1 MEYSRVARLCCRAVA
16 GTQDSPAADRRP
28 GGREI
33 AQAIVALHRRFY
45 GRGATR
51 ARTYFVDDH
60 LLIVELHDIFITVEQ
75 SLVDR
80 GQADTVR
87 ATRQTFQSAMRDE
100 FIHCI
105 EELTGRRVENYESVV
120 FVHPQM
126 ALEIFMLESPETQRE
141 RVEREAAE
149 DGGRPRP
156 SAGIDGV

>member
-1 MEYSRVARLCCRAVA
+1 LEYSRVAGLCCPAVSD
-16 GTQDSPAADRRP
+16 GQDGSATVRRP

-45 GRGATR
+45 GRGATK

-60 LLIVELHDIFITVEQ
+60 LLIVELRDIFITVEQ

-80 GQADTVR
+80 GQEDTVR

-100 FIHCI
+100 FIHI
-105 EELTGRRVENYESVV
+105 VEELTGRRVENYDSVV

-126 ALEIFMLESPETQRE
+126 ALEIFMLESAEGQRE
-141 RVEREAAE
+141 RVVREAAE
-149 DGGRPRP
+149 DAGEPRP
-156 SAGIDGV
+156 TAGIEES

>member
-1 MEYSRVARLCCRAVA
+1 MD
-16 GTQDSPAADRRP
+16 TQEGSATERRP

-45 GRGATR
+45 GRGATK

-80 GQADTVR
+80 GQEDTVR

-100 FIHCI
+100 FINCV

-126 ALEIFMLESPETQRE
+126 ALEIFMLESPSGRE
-141 RVEREAAE
+141 DRVAREAAE
-149 DGGRPRP
+149 DAGEPRP
-156 SAGIDGV
+156 MAGIEDS

>member
-1 MEYSRVARLCCRAVA
+1 VE
-16 GTQDSPAADRRP
+16 TQDGSATTRRP

-45 GRGATR
+45 GRGATK

-75 SLVDR
+75 SLVAK
-80 GQADTVR
+80 GQEDTVR

-105 EELTGRRVENYESVV
+105 EELTGRRVQNYETVV
-120 FVHPQM
+120 FVHPQT
-126 ALEIFMLESPETQRE
+126 ALEIFMLELPQEQRE
-141 RVEREAAE
+141 RAVREAAE
-149 DGGRPRP
+149 DRGQPRP
-156 SAGIDGV
+156 LAGIDGD

>member
-1 MEYSRVARLCCRAVA
+1 VAD
-16 GTQDSPAADRRP
+16 TQDRPATERRP

-45 GRGATR
+45 GRGATK

-80 GQADTVR
+80 GQADMVR
-87 ATRQTFQSAMRDE
+87 ATRKTFQSAMRDE
-100 FIHCI
+100 FIQCI
-105 EELTGRRVENYESVV
+105 EGLTGRRVENYESVV

-126 ALEIFMLESPETQRE
+126 ALEIFMLESPDDASARI
-141 RVEREAAE
+141 EREAAE
-149 DGGRPRP
+149 DAGQPRP
-156 SAGIDGV
+156 TAGIDGS